1 MLPHQGSLRIGRHN
15 SWLFGLALGA
25 CSLNP
30 QPDLPGESGPAAVAG
45 TSSGGA
51 SSSAGATS
59 GVDTGGSGPVI
70 GADAGTGTADQGS
83 AGQNENEGG
92 AAGLAEAGA
101 GGESGAIQLAPR
113 PAK

>member
-1 MLPHQGSLRIGRHN
+1 MRIRWHN

-30 QPDLPGESGPAAVAG
+30 QPDLPAGSEPAAVAG

-51 SSSAGATS
+51 SSSGGAAF
-59 GVDTGGSGPVI
+59 GVDTGGSDVAI
-70 GADAGTGTADQGS
+70 GAGAGTGTADHGC
-83 AGQNENEGG
+83 AGQSEDEGG
-92 AAGLAEAGA
+92 AGGLAEGGA
-101 GGESGAIQLAPR
+101 GGESGAAQLAPR